1 MKRYFQILCLSILS
15 IPNLAQSVGEENNLF
30 SNSKDTLY
38 IAGFNRL
45 NDFRLHYGSIGSS
58 LRYGSNNQTG
68 TNNTF
73 TYFNNVNDI
82 LGIGLTYKIIDFDI
96 AYSLP
101 DTKLQVDG
109 LQNLKQ
115 FRLSGTYYGR
125 RLTIGGYW
133 TDSQGLII
141 SDAGEAFQSSPD
153 VHVIRL
159 GVRITY
165 NFNYARYSFK
175 GAHFQNE
182 LQKKSSGG
190 FLARIEPYYRKIGIG
205 VTLVPASLDQ
215 PATYGE
221 QTGLRYVSSPGI
233 SFFPG
238 YGYTLAIKKGKFFV
252 SPIVLLGGGVAVSAY
267 KGNVEEH
274 VIVNTEWAGIAEI
287 NAGYNGNRIYIA
299 FRSYYEVRHFNL
311 NPTYFTSSD
320 IKAGITAG
328 YRFGDLEKSIP
339 RF

>member
-15 IPNLAQSVGEENNLF
+15 IPGLAQSVGEENNLF

-58 LRYGSNNQTG
+58 LMYGSNNQTG
-68 TNNTF
+68 TNNTL

-125 RLTIGGYW
+125 RLTLGGYW

-182 LQKKSSGG
+182 LQKK
-190 FLARIEPYYRKIGIG
+190 
-205 VTLVPASLDQ
+205 
-215 PATYGE
+215 
-221 QTGLRYVSSPGI
+221 
-233 SFFPG
+233 
-238 YGYTLAIKKGKFFV
+238 
-252 SPIVLLGGGVAVSAY
+252 
-267 KGNVEEH
+267 N
-274 VIVNTEWAGIAEI
+274 
-287 NAGYNGNRIYIA
+287 
-299 FRSYYEVRHFNL
+299 
-311 NPTYFTSSD
+311 
-320 IKAGITAG
+320 
-328 YRFGDLEKSIP
+328 
-339 RF
+339 

>member
-1 MKRYFQILCLSILS
+1 MKLNFQILCLSILS
-15 IPNLAQSVGEENNLF
+15 IPNLAQSVDEENNLF

-38 IAGFNRL
+38 ITGFNKL

-58 LRYGSNNQTG
+58 LKYGSNNQTE
-68 TNNTF
+68 TNNTL

-115 FRLSGTYYGR
+115 FRLSGTFYGR

-159 GVRITY
+159 GASITY

-175 GAHFQNE
+175 GAHFQMN
-182 LQKKSSGG
+182 
-190 FLARIEPYYRKIGIG
+190 YRKK
-205 VTLVPASLDQ
+205 A
-215 PATYGE
+215 
-221 QTGLRYVSSPGI
+221 
-233 SFFPG
+233 
-238 YGYTLAIKKGKFFV
+238 
-252 SPIVLLGGGVAVSAY
+252 
-267 KGNVEEH
+267 
-274 VIVNTEWAGIAEI
+274 AEDFWH
-287 NAGYNGNRIYIA
+287 A
-299 FRSYYEVRHFNL
+299 L
-311 NPTYFTSSD
+311 NPTTVTL
-320 IKAGITAG
+320 A
-328 YRFGDLEKSIP
+328 
-339 RF
+339 